1 MAPIEPDVSGVEPDS
16 RFPSGPWTGYFLQPG
31 RPGKEWMEL
40 ILTFCQGVIGG
51 EGRDR
56 VGEFRIKGRYQVDD
70 GKCWWTK
77 AYVKK
82 HSIAY
87 QGYNEGKGIWG
98 TWEYHVSWK
107 GGFYI
112 WPVAMG
118 DPTQSRLA
126 EAIDEPTPLPEVPTL
141 EPVGAPAEVSH
152 PVSLES
158 AQKHAVCLAE
168 RPNSELKRNQCPG
181 AS

>member
-1 MAPIEPDVSGVEPDS
+1 MTPKPPPETPPVEPDS
-16 RFPSGPWTGYFLQPG
+16 RFPSGPWTGYFLQPSL
-31 RPGKEWMEL
+31 PGKHWMEL
-40 ILTFCQGVIGG
+40 ILTFLDGNVTG
-51 EGRDR
+51 EGRDW
-56 VGEFRIKGRYQVDD
+56 VGEFRIKGRYQVED

-98 TWEYHVSWK
+98 TWEYQASWK

-118 DPTQSRLA
+118 DPTQARLA
-126 EAIDEPTPLPEVPTL
+126 EAIEEPIEAPALEVPTA
-141 EPVGAPAEVSH
+141 EPVGVPAEVGE
-152 PVSLES
+152 PATLGD
-158 AQKHAVCLAE
+158 ATA
-168 RPNSELKRNQCPG
+168 
-181 AS
+181 

>member
-1 MAPIEPDVSGVEPDS
+1 MTPEPPALEPDS
-16 RFPSGPWTGYFLQPG
+16 RFPSGPWTGYFLQAALP
-31 RPGKEWMEL
+31 PGKHGMEL
-40 ILTFCQGVIGG
+40 ILTFRDGVVTG

-56 VGEFRIKGRYQVDD
+56 VGEFRIKGRYQVED

-77 AYVKK
+77 AYVQK

-98 TWEYHVSWK
+98 TWEYQAQWK

-118 DPTQSRLA
+118 DPTQSRLVESIEEPDASPGFEAPIVEPVAVPA
-126 EAIDEPTPLPEVPTL
+126 EVG
-141 EPVGAPAEVSH
+141 EPVGRAFAREGK
-152 PVSLES
+152 
-158 AQKHAVCLAE
+158 ARRDC
-168 RPNSELKRNQCPG
+168 
-181 AS
+181 

>member
-1 MAPIEPDVSGVEPDS
+1 MTPKPPETPTVEPDD
-16 RFPSGPWTGYFLQPG
+16 RFPSGPWNGYYLQPAPL
-31 RPGKEWMEL
+31 PGKNWMEL
-40 ILTFCQGVIGG
+40 ILTFRDGIVTG

-56 VGEFRIKGRYQVDD
+56 VGEFRIKGRYQVED

-98 TWEYHVSWK
+98 TWEYHATWK
-107 GGFYI
+107 GGFHI

-118 DPTQSRLA
+118 DPTQAYLA
-126 EAIDEPTPLPEVPTL
+126 EAIEEPAFVPVPEAPTA
-141 EPVGAPAEVSH
+141 EPVSVPAEVGE
-152 PVSLES
+152 PV
-158 AQKHAVCLAE
+158 AK
-168 RPNSELKRNQCPG
+168 KRG
-181 AS
+181 RR

>member
-1 MAPIEPDVSGVEPDS
+1 MTPTEPDVPGVEPDS
-16 RFPSGPWTGYFLQPG
+16 RFPSGPWTGFFLQPPLPG
-31 RPGKEWMEL
+31 RHWMEL
-40 ILTFCQGVIGG
+40 LLMFRDGTIAG

-56 VGEFRIKGRYQVDD
+56 VGDFLIKGRYQVED

-77 AYVKK
+77 TYIKM
-82 HSIAY
+82 HSITY

-98 TWEYHVSWK
+98 TWEFDAHWK
-107 GGFYI
+107 GGFHI

-126 EAIDEPTPLPEVPTL
+126 EAIDQPVTIPEQPEF
-141 EPVGAPAEVSH
+141 EPVSAPAEV
-152 PVSLES
+152 VET
-158 AQKHAVCLAE
+158 
-168 RPNSELKRNQCPG
+168 